1 MGCYNSTGFVSGLNI
16 RYNDPIVAIPCV
28 IENEGKYSPNNYYTT
43 SQLTPI
49 SLPLFGKY
57 DDYGSI
63 EDVED
68 TPSAKAW
75 KMSVCDDIMAC
86 MRIFERSS
94 TYNTELL
101 ETLENKCK
109 FKDGVY
115 NEVKSGLLRML
126 SPTDKICLILEH
138 RAVYDKLIQT
148 NQTNYTYRKEFFSDI
163 VSFKKLLLDEGCTVF
178 PTCFFSQ
185 PFNCLELDRMISKQG
200 DNITDRQNEIINK
213 SDKLNKKWEGLN
225 FNNFFLN
232 WHGGFDV
239 YNDGCSAEN
248 SILNIEGIADAFSDF
263 STFNDNIMHLNIG
276 YRVPSCNCGSQEDYN
291 KNVVKFYDFLSDFY
305 EKELKP
311 EPDEDDWLDED
322 EE

>member
-16 RYNDPIVAIPCV
+16 RYNDPIVAIPCI
-28 IENEGKYSPNNYYTT
+28 IENDGKYSSNNYYTT
-43 SQLTPI
+43 SQLRPI

-63 EDVED
+63 EDIED

-75 KMSVCDDIMAC
+75 KMSVCDYIMAC

-94 TYNTELL
+94 AYNTELS
-101 ETLENKCK
+101 ETLVNKCK
-109 FKDGVY
+109 FKDDVY

-138 RAVYDKLIQT
+138 RAVYDKLSHTKDDIKK
-148 NQTNYTYRKEFFSDI
+148 RFFADA
-163 VSFKKLLLDEGCTVF
+163 VSFNKLLLAEGCANS
-178 PTCFFSQ
+178 PTNFINSPFEYRELIRVLYERGETLNNKHMDIIKISDNLKKRYGCLTLNSFF
-185 PFNCLELDRMISKQG
+185 FDWKR
-200 DNITDRQNEIINK
+200 
-213 SDKLNKKWEGLN
+213 
-225 FNNFFLN
+225 
-232 WHGGFDV
+232 GFDV
-239 YNDGCSAEN
+239 YSCTCSAED

-263 STFNDNIMHLNIG
+263 STFNDNIMHLNVG

-305 EKELKP
+305 ERELKP
-311 EPDEDDWLDED
+311 EPDEDEV
-322 EE
+322 

>member
-16 RYNDPIVAIPCV
+16 RYNDPIVAIPC
-28 IENEGKYSPNNYYTT
+28 IINHQGKYNLNNYYTT
-43 SQLTPI
+43 SQLRPI

-57 DDYGSI
+57 DDYNSI

-75 KMSVCDDIMAC
+75 KMSVCNDIVAC
-86 MRIFERSS
+86 MKIFERSM
-94 TYNTELL
+94 TYNTKLS

-109 FKDGVY
+109 FKDDVY

-138 RAVYDKLIQT
+138 RAVYDKLIQA
-148 NQTNYTYRKEFFSDI
+148 NDKFRKEFFVDI
-163 VSFKKLLLDEGCTVF
+163 VSFNKLLLDEGCTVY
-178 PTCFFSQ
+178 PASCFGS
-185 PFNCLELDRMISKQG
+185 PFEYRELDHMISKQG
-200 DNITDRQNEIINK
+200 DKITDRQNKIINK
-213 SDKLNKKWEGLN
+213 SDKLKKKWRDLISN
-225 FNNFFLN
+225 CPFLN
-232 WHGGFDV
+232 WYCGFDV
-239 YNDGCSAEN
+239 YNYGCSAED
-248 SILNIEGIADAFSDF
+248 SILNIEGIVDAFSDF
-263 STFNDNIMHLNIG
+263 STFNDNIMHLNVG